1 MEIKAVYLHTLVL
14 YGTNTYYS
22 NIQTKK
28 KKKNQKIKKKKKKKI
43 LKT

>member
-14 YGTNTYYS
+14 YGTNTYYR

-28 KKKNQKIKKKKKKKI
+28 KKNSENIRF
-43 LKT
+43 